1 MADFSVFKKYF
12 EPKNNKTGYFAT
24 IAARGRPTLR
34 PVSFFLVGRKIC
46 FNTYSGDAKVKQ
58 IKKNPHVEVCIP
70 VNRGRWRGYYRI
82 AGDAGLV
89 NEPPVRKRIFKKYPY
104 AAEGYWEGPEDPNL
118 AIVVVKA
125 EASRY
130 LPPGKYK
137 EVEVNL

>member
-1 MADFSVFKKYF
+1 MADSAVFKKYF
-12 EPKNNKTGYFAT
+12 EPKNNKTGYLAT
-24 IAARGRPTLR
+24 VAGRGRPTLR
-34 PVSFFLVGRKIC
+34 PVSFFLVGKKIC
-46 FNTYSGDAKVKQ
+46 FCTWSGDAKVKQ

-82 AGDAGLV
+82 AGAAELV
-89 NEPPVRKRIFKKYPY
+89 TAPAARKRIFNKVPY
-104 AAEGYWEGPEDPNL
+104 AAEGYWEGADDPRL

-130 LPPGKYK
+130 LPPGKNK